1 MQNNREIET
10 ETGLDTKTPQTS
22 EANTL
27 RDLDELIASAKR
39 GDQTALNRLL
49 AHARPKLLSVAL
61 RMVRDRDEAE
71 DVVQESLIKVCRYLT
86 RFEGRSAFSTW
97 LHRIVVN
104 ASLDRIRRQQS
115 HGGRMSD
122 APSGSDRAHD
132 AFESVNDETPE
143 RLYVRAQ
150 ASAVVHGALAQL
162 SPAHREALVLRE
174 IEGESYQAIA
184 DVVHCPVG
192 TVMSRLHHARHRLAE
207 QLLSSVSTAAPQA
220 A

>member
-10 ETGLDTKTPQTS
+10 ETGLETKTPQTS

-39 GDQTALNRLL
+39 GDQAALNRLL

-61 RMVRDRDEAE
+61 RMVHDRDEAE
-71 DVVQESLIKVCRYLT
+71 DVVQEALIKVCRYLT

-104 ASLDRIRRQQS
+104 ASLDRIRRQGS
-115 HGGRMSD
+115 RIGRSSET
-122 APSGSDRAHD
+122 AGATADRARD
-132 AFESVNDETPE
+132 GYESVNDETPE
-143 RLYVRAQ
+143 RLYARAE
-150 ASAVVHGALAQL
+150 AGEVVHGALCHL
-162 SPAHREALVLRE
+162 SPAHREALMLRE
-174 IEGESYQAIA
+174 IDGESYQAIA
-184 DVVHCPVG
+184 EAVHCPVG

-207 QLLSSVSTAAPQA
+207 QLLSTVTPQA